1 MKVILCLFSILACLV
16 LSAKESLLPPD
27 ELNQWTEWI
36 LDEHHEIQCIPLGT
50 KAEKRQCAWPGK
62 LKIDVNST
70 SATFEQEWH
79 VYSESWIVLP
89 GNQEHWPVD
98 ILVNKVPFS
107 LLERNGDPALRLP
120 IGKHRIT
127 GKFNWSQ
134 IPQYLQ
140 IAENTALI
148 EVAIAGERKRW
159 PNVDSKARLYLKDS
173 ITTDINA
180 EKNNRVDVEV
190 FRKLI
195 DGVPVS
201 METILNLKV
210 SGKPRELQLGRSL
223 LANNEV
229 TRISSPLPARIEDHG
244 DLRIQ
249 VRAGNWTVS
258 VHSRFTQNPE
268 QLAMERSSK
277 DWPMQELWS
286 FAAAPS
292 IRGVKL
298 QGAPSIDPSQL
309 NLPNAW
315 KKLPTYL
322 IETDSLVTLQEE
334 YRGDANPSVNQ
345 IRNTR
350 TLWLDF
356 DGAEATV
363 KDTLNGVMHQDWRLK
378 THPEMRLGRAA
389 VNGIPQLI
397 TRMDESDNAGVEIRH
412 HNFSLESLSRLEDW
426 HKLSAT
432 GWQHDM
438 ASLDMNVN
446 LPPGWRLWHAVG
458 SDNVSYSWISRWDL
472 WDLFICFLIVG
483 STFKLLRTPTALL
496 ALLTMILTYHEN
508 NAPVWTWI
516 FLILIVSLLRVLPQG
531 MFRSIVNTIGYFVVS
546 CLLIIGL
553 IFAIQQI
560 RKGIY
565 PQLEYSHTINA
576 SYHQNNWQNESNA
589 PYILQ
594 GESLT
599 MPDPSADYGLDNE
612 VDLNEDVI
620 YKSRSGVRKFNKAQ
634 KAKRYQQNIQTQTG
648 PGEPTWQWQTARL
661 NWSGPV
667 TSDTQL
673 RFYLTPPW
681 VTRLLMF
688 VQTLLLSALIFVL
701 TRELFRHTRPSG
713 TGDQPPRTAPSSNH
727 SVTAALCLICSF
739 VGLGSSEMQAQSFPP
754 EYLLEKWEER
764 LLKKPDCAPYCLAL
778 NQVRIT
784 VENEKM
790 IVRMRADTSTPLA
803 LPIPIHTTWRIE
815 KLEINGL
822 ENENLMRDGQLQWL
836 PLNKGINDVVLHAV
850 VNSDTIVVPFAIT
863 PHNVEVDAE
872 SWDVLG
878 LVDQRV
884 PSKSLQF
891 EKREKSTEKDSLLP
905 ASIKPFVKVDRHIVL
920 DQDWTIYTTVRRVA
934 PQTGAVAVNIPLL
947 KGESV
952 VSETSP
958 IIEQNEQHLVAIT
971 LATNQH
977 STSWASALSPVDRI
991 ELTGMDNPN
1000 FVESWSVETSPFWHI
1015 RTSGLTPVKNNQEQI
1030 PFIYRWLPWPGEQ
1043 VTIETDRPIPVP
1055 GPTTTVESIALK
1067 AKQGARSTQ
1076 LEATIQIHTSMG
1088 SDFRIEAPLGAE
1100 LERVEIDNVKIPQQE
1115 DNGTLTLPINPG
1127 QQTAT
1132 ILWSI
1137 PKGVAFKT
1145 STPRLSLSTE
1155 PNNIQMS
1162 LTFPRSRW
1170 PLLVSGPDIGPA
1182 MLYWGVLLVML
1193 FVAVC
1198 LGQIVRRFNLN
1209 IPLQT
1214 RHWILLMLGMSTV
1227 NLLGI
1232 LPVIAWFFLMDAR
1245 VRLKQGLT
1253 RLRFNIMQIGL
1264 IGISI
1269 IAAICLFATIPQS
1282 LLSTPNM
1289 QVAGNGSHNYFYQW
1303 YQDNSEV
1310 SLPQGHVYS
1319 LPIECYRL
1327 AMLAWSLW
1335 LAFAL
1340 LRWARW
1346 SWQCFS
1352 HKRLWFSKKDSPF
1365 IPESD

>member
-1 MKVILCLFSILACLV
+1 MLYPDSMKIILCLFSILACLV
-16 LSAKESLLPPD
+16 LSAKESLLPPN

-36 LDEHHEIQCIPLGT
+36 LDEHHEIQCLPLGT
-50 KAEKRQCAWPGK
+50 EAEKRQCAWPGK
-62 LKIDVNST
+62 LKIDINST
-70 SATFEQEWH
+70 SATFEQGWQ

-89 GNQEHWPVD
+89 GNQEHWPIDV
-98 ILVNKVPFS
+98 LVNEKPFN
-107 LLERNGDPALRLP
+107 LLEHNGYPALRLP

-127 GKFNWSQ
+127 GKFTWSQ
-134 IPQYLQ
+134 MPQYLQ

-148 EVAIAGERKRW
+148 EVAIAGERQRW
-159 PNVDSKARLYLKDS
+159 PNIDSKARLYLKDS
-173 ITTDINA
+173 ITTDVNA

-210 SGKPRELQLGRSL
+210 SGKPRELQLGRFL

-229 TRISSPLPARIEDHG
+229 MRISSPLPARIEDNG

-258 VHSRFTQNPE
+258 VHSRFTENPE

-277 DWPMQELWS
+277 DWPTQELWS

-298 QGAPSIDPSQL
+298 EGAPSIDPSQL
-309 NLPNAW
+309 SLPDAW

-322 IETDSLVTLQEE
+322 IETDSLLTLQEE
-334 YRGDANPSVNQ
+334 YRGDVAPSGNQ

-356 DGAEATV
+356 DGTEATV
-363 KDTLNGVMHQDWRLK
+363 KDTLNGVMHQDWRLT
-378 THPEMRLGRAA
+378 THPEMRLGRAT
-389 VNGIPQLI
+389 VNGIPQLV
-397 TRMDESDNAGVEIRH
+397 TRMNESDNAGVEIRQ
-412 HNFSLESLSRLEDW
+412 HNFSLESLSRLENW
-426 HKLSAT
+426 HTFSAT

-446 LPPGWRLWHAVG
+446 LPPGWRLWHATG
-458 SDNVSYSWISRWDL
+458 ADSVSYSWISRWDL

-483 STFKLLRTPTALL
+483 SMFKLLGTPTALL

-508 NAPVWTWI
+508 NAPVWTWM

-531 MFRSIVNTIGYFVVS
+531 RFRSIVNIIGYFVVS

-565 PQLEYSHTINA
+565 PQLEYTHTIYT
-576 SYHQNNWQNESNA
+576 SHHQNKQ
-589 PYILQ
+589 
-594 GESLT
+594 
-599 MPDPSADYGLDNE
+599 SARYVVQEEHPIARASSVEYDLEGTDTYGDFLH
-612 VDLNEDVI
+612 
-620 YKSRSGVRKFNKAQ
+620 KSRSGYRKSNKAQ
-634 KAKRYQQNIQTQTG
+634 RYQQNIQTQTG
-648 PGEPTWQWQTARL
+648 PGEPTWRWQTARL
-661 NWSGPV
+661 YWSGPV
-667 TSDTQL
+667 TRDTQL

-688 VQTLLLSALIFVL
+688 IQTLLLSALIFVL
-701 TRELFRHTRPSG
+701 TRELFRNTRSSN
-713 TGDQPPRTAPSSNH
+713 TSDKPPRTAPSSSH
-727 SVTAALCLICSF
+727 PVTAVLCLICSF
-739 VGLGSSEMQAQSFPP
+739 VGLSSSEVQAQSFPP

-764 LLKKPDCAPYCLAL
+764 LLRKPECAPHCLAL

-790 IVRMRADTSTPLA
+790 LVRMRADTGTQLA
-803 LPIPIHTTWRIE
+803 LPIPTHTTWRIE
-815 KLEINGL
+815 KIEINGL

-836 PLNKGINDVVLHAV
+836 PLNEGINEVVLHVAI
-850 VNSDTIVVPFAIT
+850 NSDTIVLPFTIT
-863 PHNVEVDAE
+863 PHNVEVDAGN
-872 SWDVLG
+872 WDVLG
-878 LVDQRV
+878 LVNQRV

-891 EKREKSTEKDSLLP
+891 EKREKSAEKDSLLP
-905 ASIKPFVKVDRHIVL
+905 APIKPFVKVDRHIVL
-920 DQDWTIYTTVRRVA
+920 DQDWTIHTTVRRLA
-934 PQTGAVAVNIPLL
+934 PQAGAVAVNIPLL

-952 VSETSP
+952 VSEISP
-958 IIEQNEQHLVAIT
+958 IIEQGEQRLVPVT
-971 LATNQH
+971 LAAKQH
-977 STSWASALSPVDRI
+977 SASWDSVLNPVKRI
-991 ELTGMDNPN
+991 KLKGMDNSN
-1000 FVESWSVETSPFWHI
+1000 FVESWSVEASPFWHI
-1015 RTSGLTPVKNNQEQI
+1015 RTSGLTPVKNNQEHA
-1030 PFIYRWLPWPGEQ
+1030 PFTYRWLPWPGEQ
-1043 VTIETDRPIPVP
+1043 VTIETDRPIAVP

-1067 AKQGARSTQ
+1067 AQPGARSTR

-1088 SDFRIEAPLGAE
+1088 SDFRIEAPIGAE

-1115 DNGTLTLPINPG
+1115 DNNIVTLPLNPG

-1137 PKGVAFKT
+1137 PQGVAFKT
-1145 STPRLSLSTE
+1145 STPHLTLSTE
-1155 PNNIQMS
+1155 PNNIQLK

-1198 LGQIVRRFNLN
+1198 LGQIVRRFKLN

-1232 LPVIAWFFLMDAR
+1232 LPVIVWFFAMDAR
-1245 VRLKQGLT
+1245 ARLKQGLT
-1253 RLRFNIMQIGL
+1253 RHHFNLMQVGL
-1264 IGISI
+1264 IVISI
-1269 IAAICLFATIPQS
+1269 IAAFCLFATIPQS
-1282 LLSTPNM
+1282 LLSTPDM
-1289 QVAGNGSHNYFYQW
+1289 QVEGNGSYNYLYQW
-1303 YQDNSEV
+1303 YQDNSGV

-1319 LPIECYRL
+1319 LPIEYYRI

-1335 LAFAL
+1335 LAFVL

-1352 HKRLWFSKKDSPF
+1352 HKRLWYSKKDTPL
-1365 IPESD
+1365 PHESD

>member
-1 MKVILCLFSILACLV
+1 MKIILCLFSTLACLV
-16 LSAKESLLPPD
+16 LSAKELLPPPN

-36 LDEHHEIQCIPLGT
+36 LNEHHEIQCIPLGAE
-50 KAEKRQCAWPGK
+50 AEKWQCAWPGK

-70 SATFEQEWH
+70 SATFEQGWQ

-98 ILVNKVPFS
+98 ILVNEEPFS
-107 LLERNGDPALRLP
+107 LLEHNGYPALHLP

-127 GKFNWSQ
+127 GKFTWAQ
-134 IPQYLQ
+134 IPQYLK

-148 EVAIAGERKRW
+148 EVAIAGERQRW
-159 PNVDSKARLYLKDS
+159 PNIDSNARLYLKDS

-210 SGKPRELQLGRSL
+210 SGKPRELQLGRFL

-229 TRISSPLPARIEDHG
+229 TRISSPLPARIEDDG
-244 DLRIQ
+244 GLRIQ

-258 VHSRFTQNPE
+258 VHSRFTENPE

-277 DWPMQELWS
+277 DWPTQELWS

-298 QGAPSIDPSQL
+298 EGAPSIDPSQL
-309 NLPNAW
+309 NLPDAW

-322 IETDSLVTLQEE
+322 IETDSLLTLHEE
-334 YRGDANPSVNQ
+334 YRGDAAPSGNQ
-345 IRNTR
+345 ISNTR

-356 DGAEATV
+356 DGTEATV
-363 KDTLNGVMHQDWRLK
+363 KDTLNGVMHQDWRLT
-378 THPEMRLGRAA
+378 THPDMRLGRAA
-389 VNGIPQLI
+389 VNGIPQLV
-397 TRMDESDNAGVEIRH
+397 TRMDENDNAGVEIRQ
-412 HNFSLESLSRLEDW
+412 HNFSLESLSRLENW
-426 HKLSAT
+426 HTLSAT

-446 LPPGWRLWHAVG
+446 LPPGWRLWHATG
-458 SDNVSYSWISRWDL
+458 ADSVSYSWISRWDL

-483 STFKLLRTPTALL
+483 SMFKLLGTPTAFL

-508 NAPVWTWI
+508 NAPVWTWM

-531 MFRSIVNTIGYFVVS
+531 MFRSIVNIIGYFVVS

-553 IFAIQQI
+553 IFVIQQI

-565 PQLEYSHTINA
+565 PQLEYTHTINA
-576 SYHQNNWQNESNA
+576 SYRQNNWQNKQSA
-589 PYILQ
+589 QYVLQ
-594 GESLT
+594 EGLQIAS
-599 MPDPSADYGLDNE
+599 SSSVDYGLQDTDSYGNF
-612 VDLNEDVI
+612 LH
-620 YKSRSGVRKFNKAQ
+620 KSPSGFRKSDKAQ
-634 KAKRYQQNIQTQTG
+634 RYQQNIQTQTG
-648 PGEPTWQWQTARL
+648 PGEPTWQWQNAQL
-661 NWSGPV
+661 DWSGPV

-688 VQTLLLSALIFVL
+688 IQTLLLSSLIFVL
-701 TRELFRHTRPSG
+701 TRELFRHTRSSN
-713 TGDQPPRTAPSSNH
+713 TGDKPPRTAPPSNQA
-727 SVTAALCLICSF
+727 VKAVLCLICSF
-739 VGLGSSEMQAQSFPP
+739 FGLSNTEMKAQNFPP

-764 LLKKPDCAPYCLAL
+764 LLRKPECAPHCLAL
-778 NQVRIT
+778 NQIRIT
-784 VENEKM
+784 VENENM
-790 IVRMRADTSTPLA
+790 LVRMRADTGTQLA
-803 LPIPIHTTWRIE
+803 LPIPTHTTWRIE
-815 KLEINGL
+815 KIEINGL
-822 ENENLMRDGQLQWL
+822 ENENLIRDGQLQWL
-836 PLNKGINDVVLHAV
+836 PLNKGINEVVLHAAI
-850 VNSDTIVVPFAIT
+850 NSDTIVLPFAIT
-863 PHNVEVDAE
+863 PHNVEVNAE

-878 LVDQRV
+878 LVNQRV

-905 ASIKPFVKVDRHIVL
+905 APIKPFVKVNRHIIL
-920 DQDWTIYTTVRRVA
+920 DQDWTIHTTVHRLA
-934 PQTGAVAVNIPLL
+934 PQAGAVAVNIPLL
-947 KGESV
+947 KSESV
-952 VSETSP
+952 VSEISP
-958 IIEQNEQHLVAIT
+958 IIEQGEQRLVAVT
-971 LATNQH
+971 LAANQN
-977 STSWASALSPVDRI
+977 STSWVSVLKPVKRI
-991 ELTGMDNPN
+991 GLKGMNNSN

-1015 RTSGLTPVKNNQEQI
+1015 RTSGLTPVKNNQEQA

-1043 VTIETDRPIPVP
+1043 VIIETDRPIPVP

-1067 AKQGARSTQ
+1067 AQPGARSTQ

-1115 DNGTLTLPINPG
+1115 DNNIVTLPLNPG
-1127 QQTAT
+1127 QQTAK
-1132 ILWSI
+1132 IMWSI
-1137 PKGVAFKT
+1137 PQGVAFKT
-1145 STPRLSLSTE
+1145 STPHLSLSTE
-1155 PNNIQMS
+1155 PNNIQMN

-1182 MLYWGVLLVML
+1182 MLYWSVLLVML
-1193 FVAVC
+1193 FVAIC
-1198 LGQIVRRFNLN
+1198 LGQIVRRFKLN

-1232 LPVIAWFFLMDAR
+1232 LPVIVWFFAMDTS

-1253 RLRFNIMQIGL
+1253 RRHFNLMQVGL

-1303 YQDNSEV
+1303 YQDNSGV

-1319 LPIECYRL
+1319 LPIEYYRL

-1352 HKRLWFSKKDSPF
+1352 HKRLWFSKKDTPL
-1365 IPESD
+1365 PHESD

>member
-1 MKVILCLFSILACLV
+1 MKIFLCLFSILACLV

-36 LDEHHEIQCIPLGT
+36 LDEHDEIQCIPLGAE
-50 KAEKRQCAWPGK
+50 AEKRQCAWPGK

-70 SATFEQEWH
+70 GATFEQVWQ

-89 GNQEHWPVD
+89 GNQEHWPID
-98 ILVNKVPFS
+98 ILVNEAPFS
-107 LLERNGDPALRLP
+107 LLEYNGYPALRLP

-148 EVAIAGERKRW
+148 EVVIAGEQKRW
-159 PNVDSKARLYLKDS
+159 PNIDPNARLYLKDS
-173 ITTDINA
+173 MATDINA
-180 EKNNRVDVEV
+180 ERNNRVDVEV

-210 SGKPRELQLGRSL
+210 SGKPRELQLGRFL

-229 TRISSPLPARIEDHG
+229 TRISSPLPARIEDSG

-249 VRAGNWTVS
+249 VRAGNWTVI
-258 VHSRFTQNPE
+258 VHSRFTENPK
-268 QLAMERSSK
+268 QLAMERRSK
-277 DWPMQELWS
+277 DWPTQELWS
-286 FAAAPS
+286 FVAAPS

-298 QGAPSIDPSQL
+298 EGAPSIDPSQL
-309 NLPNAW
+309 NLPDAW

-322 IETDSLVTLQEE
+322 IETDSLLTLQEE
-334 YRGDANPSVNQ
+334 YRGDATPSGNE

-356 DGAEATV
+356 DGAKATV
-363 KDTLNGVMHQDWRLK
+363 KDNLNGVMYKDWRL
-378 THPEMRLGRAA
+378 TTNPEMQLGRAV
-389 VNGIPQLI
+389 VNGIPQLV
-397 TRMDESDNAGVEIRH
+397 TRMDERDNAGVEIRQ
-412 HNFSLESLSRLEDW
+412 HNFSLEALSRLEDW
-426 HKLSAT
+426 HTLSAT

-438 ASLDMNVN
+438 TSLNMNIN
-446 LPPGWRLWHAVG
+446 LPPGWRLWHATG
-458 SDNVSYSWISRWDL
+458 ADSVSYSWISRWDL

-483 STFKLLRTPTALL
+483 SAFKLLGMPTALL
-496 ALLTMILTYHEN
+496 ALLTMILTYHER

-516 FLILIVSLLRVLPQG
+516 FLILIVSLLRVLPKG
-531 MFRSIVNTIGYFVVS
+531 TFRYFVSMIGYFVVS

-565 PQLEYSHTINA
+565 PQLEYTRAINA
-576 SYHQNNWQNESNA
+576 SYQNNWQNELSRQ
-589 PYILQ
+589 PTLQ
-594 GESLT
+594 EEPITTLNS
-599 MPDPSADYGLDNE
+599 SADYALQAKPDSY
-612 VDLNEDVI
+612 EDST
-620 YKSRSGVRKFNKAQ
+620 YKSLSRVKKSGKTQ
-634 KAKRYQQNIQTQTG
+634 RYQENIQTQTG

-688 VQTLLLSALIFVL
+688 AQTLLLSALIFVL
-701 TRELFRHTRPSG
+701 TRELFRQTRSLS
-713 TGDQPPRTAPSSNH
+713 TGDESSRTAPSSNH
-727 SVTAALCLICSF
+727 SAKVLLCLICSF
-739 VGLGSSEMQAQSFPP
+739 VGLSSSEMKAQSFPP

-764 LLKKPDCAPYCLAL
+764 LLNKPDCAPHCLAL

-784 VENEKM
+784 IENEKM
-790 IVRMRADTSTPLA
+790 LIRMRADAGTPLA
-803 LPIPIHTTWRIE
+803 LPISTHTTWRIE
-815 KLEINGL
+815 KLEKNGL
-822 ENENLMRDGQLQWL
+822 ENEYLMHDGQLQWL
-836 PLNKGINDVVLHAV
+836 PLNGGINEVVLHATI
-850 VNSDTIVVPFAIT
+850 NSDTIVVPFAIT

-878 LVDQRV
+878 MVNQRV

-891 EKREKSTEKDSLLP
+891 EKREKSAEKDSLLP

-920 DQDWTIYTTVRRVA
+920 DRDWMVHTTVRRVA

-952 VSETSP
+952 VSENST
-958 IIEQNEQHLVAIT
+958 IIEQNEQRLVAVT
-971 LATNQH
+971 LAANQNN
-977 STSWASALSPVDRI
+977 TSWASTLNPVERI
-991 ELTGMDNPN
+991 ELKGMDNPN
-1000 FVESWSVETSPFWHI
+1000 FVESWSVEASPFWHI
-1015 RTSGLTPVKNNQEQI
+1015 RTSGLTPVKNNQEQV

-1043 VTIETDRPIPVP
+1043 VIIDIDRPIPVP
-1055 GPTTTVESIALK
+1055 GPTTTVESIVLR
-1067 AKQGARSTQ
+1067 AKPGARSTQ
-1076 LEATIQIHTSMG
+1076 LEATLQIHTSMG
-1088 SDFRIEAPLGAE
+1088 SDFRIEAPPGAE
-1100 LERVEIDNVKIPQQE
+1100 LERIEIDSVKIPKQE
-1115 DNGTLTLPINPG
+1115 DNSTLTLPLHPG
-1127 QQTAT
+1127 QQTAK
-1132 ILWSI
+1132 IMWSI
-1137 PKGVAFKT
+1137 PQGVAFKT
-1145 STPRLSLSTE
+1145 STPHLSLSTE

-1162 LTFPRSRW
+1162 LTFPKSRW
-1170 PLLVSGPDIGPA
+1170 PLLVSGPDLGPA
-1182 MLYWGVLLVML
+1182 MLYWGLLLVML
-1193 FVAVC
+1193 FVAVS

-1209 IPLQT
+1209 IPLRT
-1214 RHWILLMLGMSTV
+1214 RHWIFLMLGMSTV

-1232 LPVIAWFFLMDAR
+1232 LPVIVWFFVMDAR
-1245 VRLKQGLT
+1245 MRLKRGLT
-1253 RLRFNIMQIGL
+1253 RAHFNLMQVGL
-1264 IGISI
+1264 IGISS

-1289 QVAGNGSHNYFYQW
+1289 QVAGNGSNNYFYQW
-1303 YQDNSEV
+1303 YQDNSGV

-1352 HKRLWFSKKDSPF
+1352 HNRLWFSKKDPPF
-1365 IPESD
+1365 QHESD